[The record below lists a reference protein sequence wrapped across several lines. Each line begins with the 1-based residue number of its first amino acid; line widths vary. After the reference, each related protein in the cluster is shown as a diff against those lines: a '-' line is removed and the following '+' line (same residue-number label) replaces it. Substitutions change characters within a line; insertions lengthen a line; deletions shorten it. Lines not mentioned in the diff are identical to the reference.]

1 MGKGGTYVIFPYDI
15 RELFG
20 KGRLKVHATFDGEA
34 YDRSIVNMGIK
45 NVDGSI
51 GYILGIRKDIRQ
63 KISKSVGDKVH
74 LTVSVII

>member
-1 MGKGGTYVIFPYDI
+1 MIFPYDI

-34 YDRSIVNMGIK
+34 YDGSIVNMGNK